1 MGQAT
6 RQFKTKAD
14 ASIRMGSLG
23 IGGMLNRTLAQAQ
36 RNVALTAK
44 RINPNIRVNTPLPPS
59 KAIPNI
65 QNLAYLGGR
74 PEEKPLSDLQKQIED
89 FYGSMRT
96 KVTDPIKSFAA
107 GHPIDDA
114 WHQKDV
120 VDVAAVGQKALS
132 GISDAVQTNVAN
144 PFRDKK
150 HDYVAPA
157 RPADETLKMLKE
169 RMDLALS
176 DNTWTP
182 EERQQIVSS
191 YRNFIQK
198 FVADDNEDL
207 KSMNN
212 WSVQSAYK
220 QLVQQSRKAQAEGS
234 AKGGDGLL
242 GDFFGQAADAGMAH
256 DLGEFYDGELMSAAD
271 DKYGPGFILSAD
283 EDGFYKIVSIRDL
296 RHQIEAQ
303 ARDNPQFAARLI
315 AGMAAY
321 GSYGG
326 GTDKYAQ
333 GRIQFDAA
341 GNPVRATFNVDDEN
355 ALGQFLSDIAKDQE
369 QAMNGQELQP
379 WDAIMDQHAAQNA
392 AIGATPGYGQQE
404 AAAPSGRGYGG
415 YGGGGGGGFGGG
427 GGGVSYTDS
436 DQLKQLING
445 IARSRLGYVLNDQ
458 QIAEF
463 VAEYHAKEAAFV
475 NARTSGQS
483 GQQLDP
489 ESQAASWIEA
499 HFRDPMAA
507 NQANN
512 YISSLA
518 AFLLGGSFG
527 STS

>member
-1 MGQAT
+1 MGQAS

-23 IGGMLNRTLAQAQ
+23 IGGMLNNTLRQAQ
-36 RNVALTAK
+36 RNVAFAA
-44 RINPNIRVNTPLPPS
+44 RQVNPNVRVNNPAIIPS
-59 KAIPNI
+59 KPIPQI
-65 QNLAYLGGR
+65 QNVAYLGGR
-74 PEEKPLSDLQKQIED
+74 PEEKPLSDLQKQIEA

-96 KVTDPIKSFAA
+96 KVTDPIQSLAS
-107 GHPIDDA
+107 GHTVDDA
-114 WHQKDV
+114 WHQKDTL
-120 VDVAAVGQKALS
+120 DVAAVGQQALT
-132 GISDAVQTNVAN
+132 GITDAVQTKVAN

-150 HDYVAPA
+150 RDFVAPE
-157 RPADETLKMLKE
+157 RPADETLQYLKE
-169 RMDLALS
+169 RMNLALS

-182 EERQQIVSS
+182 EERQQIVNS

-207 KSMNN
+207 RSMNN
-212 WSVQSAYK
+212 WSVQSAFK
-220 QLVQQSRKAQAEGS
+220 QLVQKARKEQMAGDAV
-234 AKGGDGLL
+234 GGDGLL
-242 GDFFGQAADAGMAH
+242 GDFFGQAQDDGGP
-256 DLGEFYDGELMSAAD
+256 DLGEFYDGSLLSAAD

-296 RHQIEAQ
+296 QHQISTQ
-303 ARDNPQFAARLI
+303 ARDDPAFAARLI

-321 GSYGG
+321 GAYGG
-326 GTDKYAQ
+326 GTDKYAG
-333 GRIQFDAA
+333 GRIQYDGN
-341 GNPVRATFNVDDEN
+341 GNPIRATFNVDDDK
-355 ALGQFLSDIAKDQE
+355 AVSTFLGLIAKDQE

-392 AIGATPGYGQQE
+392 TVAASPTYGDQDG
-404 AAAPSGRGYGG
+404 SGGGRRGYGG
-415 YGGGGGGGFGGG
+415 YGGGGGFGGG
-427 GGGVSYTDS
+427 GGGGVTYTDS

-445 IARSRLGYVLNDQ
+445 IARSRLGYALNDQ

-512 YISSLA
+512 YINSLA